1 MHKYAQLFKTC
12 TEHESYTCIFNEH
25 LHVCVLCMHE
35 LYIYTYMYIHIYI
48 YIHIHIS
55 MGIYIWYGIEIS
67 LYTICIG
74 FAYLILAGC
83 HSRRPVGIYDCYA
96 KRPEAEHGEL
106 GGIPILETRVF
117 PQTKGW
123 IPHHLE
129 GFAGLSF
136 QHSNI
141 YIYIYIYTYICLC
154 VYICVR
160 VRVEIGG
167 NPTKNIRML
176 IDASYR
182 TQRFVIPH
190 FLHVT

>member
-1 MHKYAQLFKTC
+1 MSHTHAFLTN
-12 TEHESYTCIFNEH
+12 IFMY
-25 LHVCVLCMHE
+25 VSCACMS
-35 LYIYTYMYIHIYI
+35 YI
-48 YIHIHIS
+48 YIHICIYTYIYTYTYKY
-55 MGIYIWYGIEIS
+55 GYIYIWYGIEIS
-67 LYTICIG
+67 VYTICIG

-141 YIYIYIYTYICLC
+141 YIYIYTYICLC

>member
-1 MHKYAQLFKTC
+1 MSNMSKHT
-12 TEHESYTCIFNEH
+12 
-25 LHVCVLCMHE
+25 
-35 LYIYTYMYIHIYI
+35 
-48 YIHIHIS
+48 
-55 MGIYIWYGIEIS
+55 
-67 LYTICIG
+67 
-74 FAYLILAGC
+74 
-83 HSRRPVGIYDCYA
+83 
-96 KRPEAEHGEL
+96 
-106 GGIPILETRVF
+106 
-117 PQTKGW
+117 PQ
-123 IPHHLE
+123 
-129 GFAGLSF
+129 
-136 QHSNI
+136 